1 MHGGGQDI
9 ALVALLRAVF
19 RKFYMNYGKTVF
31 QGVMAPT
38 EVCLVWFSVCAAM
51 GGATTRTA
59 ALGPL
64 GRAAEDKS

>member
-51 GGATTRTA
+51 TTATWA
-59 ALGPL
+59 EPPL
-64 GRAAEDKS
+64 GRPL